1 MDGEVT
7 DTEYWRED
15 GAAESASTSDS
26 LILDQLLELLALE
39 HTAYIDVVHDGLDV
53 DGRLVVCGKDLLELL
68 NTSSQA
74 EAGLAV
80 LHDVDLV
87 LLVELLGKVLNQGL
101 VDVATTEVAVPGA
114 RLDSQLTL
122 LELDDGSGVVAVAD
136 VDEDDSPWLL
146 LGPWEVEL
154 CDSPAESDCG
164 VVVDEAEALEASN
177 VGSVED
183 GAALGVGVPDGAA
196 EDDVVDGEF

>member
-1 MDGEVT
+1 M
-7 DTEYWRED
+7 
-15 GAAESASTSDS
+15 
-26 LILDQLLELLALE
+26 
-39 HTAYIDVVHDGLDV
+39 
-53 DGRLVVCGKDLLELL
+53 
-68 NTSSQA
+68 
-74 EAGLAV
+74 
-80 LHDVDLV
+80 
-87 LLVELLGKVLNQGL
+87 
-101 VDVATTEVAVPGA
+101 
-114 RLDSQLTL
+114 
-122 LELDDGSGVVAVAD
+122 AD
-136 VDEDDSPWLL
+136 VDEDASPWLL